1 MGLCSW
7 VWFRGVPQVRF
18 FTWVLGSPPCDL
30 RDLRVIFCFFLNS
43 FTLILL
49 PLSPGAPGSFFY
61 LGLGFSSLRPPRP
74 LRDLLLFLKLFHSYT
89 SSSLAG
95 CPRFVFLPGSW
106 VFFSATS
113 STSA

>member
-43 FTLILL
+43 YTLSLL
-49 PLSPGAPGSFFY
+49 YFFLSRRVPQVPVLY
-61 LGLGFSSLRPPRP
+61 LGLGFSSLRP
-74 LRDLLLFLKLFHSYT
+74 LC
-89 SSSLAG
+89 SL
-95 CPRFVFLPGSW
+95 
-106 VFFSATS
+106 
-113 STSA
+113 